1 MRSVFVLV
9 HTPSFDLIPRIVKLQ
24 VAGSICTRL
33 LDRTGLTDLQ
43 HQIVIPFALDIDMRR
58 CAEE

>member
-1 MRSVFVLV
+1 MLNHAQLNHAKLPQQLRKSGWLFL
-9 HTPSFDLIPRIVKLQ
+9 LI
-24 VAGSICTRL
+24 TMRL